1 VFGFLFSG
9 ELAEI
14 EVSEDGVGE
23 SVEFFLVN
31 LSWVLLVDLSSGGFD
46 PGPLVS
52 SEGVV
57 KGSSEFLK
65 SSLDFLVGEGSVV
78 VGIEVLES
86 SFGHVFGDASLSG
99 VFHFLLGFSSELAE
113 VEVLEDGVGE

>member
-31 LSWVLLVDLSSGGFD
+31 LSWGLLVDLSSGGFD

-52 SEGVV
+52 GEGVV

-65 SSLDFLVGEGSVV
+65 SSLDFSVGEGSVV
-78 VGIEVLES
+78 VGIEVGES
-86 SFGHVFGDASLSG
+86 FFGHVFGDASLSG

>member
-1 VFGFLFSG
+1 MK
-9 ELAEI
+9 ELAEV

-31 LSWVLLVDLSSGGFD
+31 LSWGFLVDLSSGGFD

-52 SEGVV
+52 GDGVV
-57 KGSSEFLK
+57 KVSSEFLK
-65 SSLDFLVGEGSVV
+65 SSLDFSVGEGTVV
-78 VGIEVLES
+78 VGIEVFES
-86 SFGHVFGDASLSG
+86 LFSHVFGDAILSG
-99 VFHFLLGFSSELAE
+99 MFLLLFGFSSELAE